1 VEDGQGLHKGFKRG
15 SAGEEDHHH
24 HHQLP
29 ELPLGLQSASPQT
42 MMPVS
47 STMSKES
54 TSYDMAEF
62 DQSAIFLYLDGHDQ
76 EQRRMLPKKS
86 SLLSRL

>member
-47 STMSKES
+47 STMVYVKGIVSLVIEVL
-54 TSYDMAEF
+54 
-62 DQSAIFLYLDGHDQ
+62 AIRRRCHPYHPSCGFKFLAA
-76 EQRRMLPKKS
+76 S
-86 SLLSRL
+86 F